1 MVNGLSWA
9 AIEIAMRGSWARLR
23 ALTEPGPVRKATRSP
38 SRLYRAC
45 CEGARATDEISLKLL
60 TALPVVTGVGVG
72 LVLPDGSAGGA
83 ESARAVVV
91 GLFGLLASFAV
102 YRWELRNV
110 QTCSLY
116 LERAAQIEEM
126 YLIPPGGGGGRIEPP
141 HRRPAPPLPVLAGRR
156 IPAGGIGK
164 RRAETLLYVT
174 VMCAWFTLAVY
185 GIVTAA
191 T

>member
-1 MVNGLSWA
+1 VTHDDPAGDA
-9 AIEIAMRGSWARLR
+9 GEIGRVG
-23 ALTEPGPVRKATRSP
+23 E
-38 SRLYRAC
+38 LYRAC

-60 TALPVVTGVGVG
+60 AALPVVTGVGVG
-72 LVLPDGSAGGA
+72 LVLPDGSAGGG

-91 GLFGLLASFAV
+91 GLFGLLVSFAV

-110 QTCSLY
+110 QTCGWY

-126 YLIPPGGGGGRIEPP
+126 YLIPPGGARIDPP
-141 HRRPAPPLPVLAGRR
+141 HRRPAPPSPVLAGRR

-164 RRAETLLYVT
+164 RRAENLLYVT

-191 T
+191 I